1 MKNIDFS
8 MTYLALKMFG
18 KQLYANISA
27 AIAELVANGLDAKA
41 DNVYVYMDITNKED
55 ATVIIFDDGSG
66 MSEETLEKEY
76 AVIGRNKRQGLSE
89 DEAKTIMGRKGI
101 GKLAALYLSDTYTI
115 LTKQEGFT
123 ARAWRVD
130 VSTMNDNN
138 NDETPQMVEIL
149 YPFENSFVLQD
160 KFDAVSKGTLIYLD
174 HVKLKRFGETAA
186 EALEHRL
193 ANYFLVESLADK
205 IKLCI
210 RKSDSDE
217 INFKPVK
224 KNIAFENLAVI
235 YSSDKCFDN
244 LNNKDIKFKDNT
256 LVTENKIYTT
266 KRKVLDLPKTTKAKI
281 KDENGKSQQIEKS
294 TKGQIEIDGKL
305 YDYELKGWIGVHCSI
320 EIEKASL
327 NCDNFQKNI
336 YYNPNQ
342 LRVYVRN
349 KLATSN
355 FLNYLGMTAT
365 FLNYIE
371 GEISFDILDVEGL
384 EDITTAGRDNFSVQ
398 DERVKLLI
406 ILCKGI
412 VSDLIRQRQTIADEM
427 KEHSDLM
434 KKLKAQ
440 QEREKI
446 QRKFT
451 QGQIESKKV
460 IDNLPKDDQKALEND
475 FTQFSR
481 ACNSS
486 NDTNTIFISH
496 KNDCE
501 NFGNFLIDIL
511 IRVYPPIKNSIIFT
525 SNSDYGVPQGEDIYT
540 YLSSCFR
547 DDMHVVFLFS
557 RSFYDSNVCLGEAGA
572 AWGTNKKYSNF
583 VIDLGFSSIDK
594 PINGAQKGAVLVD
607 MTENSIKDFA
617 KEIMRILESVGVR
630 NKFDQD
636 EIISIIKEEYDM
648 HKNSLKAP
656 LYKPLRSF
664 QAAPVCPKCNHTMLL
679 EQSNN
684 GDLYYDCS
692 CGTRITA
699 KIV

>member
-115 LTKQEGFT
+115 LTKKEGFT

-138 NDETPQMVEIL
+138 NDETPQMVEIV

-160 KFDAVSKGTLIYLD
+160 RFDAVSKGTLIYLD
-174 HVKLKRFGETAA
+174 HVKLKRFGEMAA

-217 INFKPVK
+217 INFKSVK

-427 KEHSDLM
+427 KEHSDSM

-460 IDNLPKDDQKALEND
+460 IDNLSKEDQKALEND

-656 LYKPLRSF
+656 LYKPLRRF

-679 EQSNN
+679 EQNNN
-684 GDLYYDCS
+684 GDLSYTCT
-692 CGTRITA
+692 CGELISA

>member
-138 NDETPQMVEIL
+138 NDETPQMVEIV

-630 NKFDQD
+630 NTFDQD

-656 LYKPLRSF
+656 LYKPLRRF

-692 CGTRITA
+692 CGTRIIA

>member
-55 ATVIIFDDGSG
+55 ATVIIFDDGKG
-66 MSEETLEKEY
+66 MSENTLETEY
-76 AVIGRNKRQGLSE
+76 AVIGRNKRQGLSKE
-89 DEAKTIMGRKGI
+89 DEKLIMGRKGI

-115 LTKQEGFT
+115 ITKQEGLS

-130 VSTMNDNN
+130 VSTMNDSN
-138 NDETPQMVEIL
+138 NDETPQMIEIP
-149 YPFENSFVLQD
+149 YPLENDFILQD
-160 KFDAVSKGTLIYLD
+160 LFDQSSNGTIIYLD
-174 HVKLKRFGETAA
+174 HVKLKRFGEAAA
-186 EALEHRL
+186 EALEHKL

-210 RKSDSDE
+210 KKNSADVVD
-217 INFKPVK
+217 FKPVK
-224 KNIAFENLAVI
+224 KNIAFGNMAYI
-235 YSSDKCFDN
+235 YSSDNRFAG
-244 LNNKDIKFKDNT
+244 LNDQDIKFIDNT
-256 LVTENKIYTT
+256 LVTEDKIYTT
-266 KRKVLDLPKTTKAKI
+266 KRKVEYFSKTQKANVR
-281 KDENGKSQQIEKS
+281 DEQGKSKQEERAI
-294 TKGQIEIDGKL
+294 KGQIEIDGKS
-305 YDYELKGWIGVHCSI
+305 YSYELKGWIGVHCSI
-320 EIEKASL
+320 EKDKAAL
-327 NCDNFQKNI
+327 NCDNFKKNL

-349 KLATSN
+349 KLATAN

-365 FLNYIE
+365 LLNYIE
-371 GEISFDILDVEGL
+371 GEISFDILDVDGL

-406 ILCKGI
+406 VLCKGI
-412 VSDLIRQRQTIADEM
+412 VSDLIRQRQAIADDM
-427 KEHSDLM
+427 KRHSDLM

-446 QRKFT
+446 QRKFA

-511 IRVYPPIKNSIIFT
+511 IRVYPPIKNNIIFT

-540 YLSSCFR
+540 YLCSCFR

-583 VIDLGFSSIDK
+583 VIDLSFSSIDK

-617 KEIMRILESVGVR
+617 KEIIRILESVGVK

-636 EIISIIKEEYDM
+636 DIISIIKEEYVN

-656 LYKPLRSF
+656 LYKPLRKF
-664 QAAPVCPKCNHTMLL
+664 QATPVCPKCNHTMLL

-692 CGTRITA
+692 CGTRIIA

>member
-1 MKNIDFS
+1 MQR
-8 MTYLALKMFG
+8 Y
-18 KQLYANISA
+18 
-27 AIAELVANGLDAKA
+27 
-41 DNVYVYMDITNKED
+41 
-55 ATVIIFDDGSG
+55 
-66 MSEETLEKEY
+66 
-76 AVIGRNKRQGLSE
+76 
-89 DEAKTIMGRKGI
+89 
-101 GKLAALYLSDTYTI
+101 
-115 LTKQEGFT
+115 
-123 ARAWRVD
+123 
-130 VSTMNDNN
+130 
-138 NDETPQMVEIL
+138 
-149 YPFENSFVLQD
+149 
-160 KFDAVSKGTLIYLD
+160 
-174 HVKLKRFGETAA
+174 
-186 EALEHRL
+186 
-193 ANYFLVESLADK
+193 
-205 IKLCI
+205 
-210 RKSDSDE
+210 
-217 INFKPVK
+217 
-224 KNIAFENLAVI
+224 
-235 YSSDKCFDN
+235 
-244 LNNKDIKFKDNT
+244 
-256 LVTENKIYTT
+256 
-266 KRKVLDLPKTTKAKI
+266 
-281 KDENGKSQQIEKS
+281 
-294 TKGQIEIDGKL
+294 
-305 YDYELKGWIGVHCSI
+305 
-320 EIEKASL
+320 
-327 NCDNFQKNI
+327 
-336 YYNPNQ
+336 
-342 LRVYVRN
+342 
-349 KLATSN
+349 
-355 FLNYLGMTAT
+355 
-365 FLNYIE
+365 
-371 GEISFDILDVEGL
+371 
-384 EDITTAGRDNFSVQ
+384 
-398 DERVKLLI
+398 
-406 ILCKGI
+406 

>member
-55 ATVIIFDDGSG
+55 ATVIIFDDGKG
-66 MSEETLEKEY
+66 MSENTLETEY
-76 AVIGRNKRQGLSE
+76 AVIGRNKRQGLSKE
-89 DEAKTIMGRKGI
+89 DEKLIMGRKGI

-115 LTKQEGFT
+115 ITKQEGLS

-130 VSTMNDNN
+130 VSTMNDSN
-138 NDETPQMVEIL
+138 NDETPQMIEIP
-149 YPFENSFVLQD
+149 YPLENDFILQD
-160 KFDAVSKGTLIYLD
+160 LFEQSSNGTIIYLD
-174 HVKLKRFGETAA
+174 HVKLKRFGEAAA
-186 EALEHRL
+186 EALEHKL

-210 RKSDSDE
+210 KKNSADIVD
-217 INFKPVK
+217 FKPVK
-224 KNIAFENLAVI
+224 KNIAFGNMAYI
-235 YSSDKCFDN
+235 YSSDNRFAG
-244 LNNKDIKFKDNT
+244 LNDQDIKFIDNT
-256 LVTENKIYTT
+256 LVTEDKIYTA
-266 KRKVLDLPKTTKAKI
+266 KRKVEYFSKTQKANVR
-281 KDENGKSQQIEKS
+281 DEQGKSKQEERAI
-294 TKGQIEIDGKL
+294 KGQIEIDGKS
-305 YDYELKGWIGVHCSI
+305 YSYELKGWIGVHCSI
-320 EIEKASL
+320 EKDKAAL
-327 NCDNFQKNI
+327 NCDNFKKNL

-349 KLATSN
+349 KLATAN
-355 FLNYLGMTAT
+355 FLNYLGMTAAL
-365 FLNYIE
+365 LNYIE
-371 GEISFDILDVEGL
+371 GEISFDILDVDGL

-406 ILCKGI
+406 VLCKGI
-412 VSDLIRQRQTIADEM
+412 VSDLIRQRQAIADDM
-427 KEHSDLM
+427 KRHSDLM

-446 QRKFT
+446 QRKFA

-511 IRVYPPIKNSIIFT
+511 IRVYPPIKNNIIFT

-540 YLSSCFR
+540 YLCSCFR

-583 VIDLGFSSIDK
+583 VIDLSFSSIDK

-617 KEIMRILESVGVR
+617 KEIIRILESVGVK

-636 EIISIIKEEYDM
+636 DIISIIKEEYVN

-656 LYKPLRSF
+656 LYKPLRKF
-664 QAAPVCPKCNHTMLL
+664 QATPVCPKCNHTMLL

-692 CGTRITA
+692 CGTRIIA

>member
-138 NDETPQMVEIL
+138 NDETPQMVEIV

-583 VIDLGFSSIDK
+583 VIDVGFSSIDK

-617 KEIMRILESVGVR
+617 KEIMRILESAGVR

>member
-55 ATVIIFDDGSG
+55 ATVIIFDDGKG
-66 MSEETLEKEY
+66 MSENTLETEY
-76 AVIGRNKRQGLSE
+76 AVIGRNKRQGLSKE
-89 DEAKTIMGRKGI
+89 DEKLIMGRKGI

-115 LTKQEGFT
+115 ITKQEGLS

-130 VSTMNDNN
+130 VSTMNDSN
-138 NDETPQMVEIL
+138 NDETPQMIEIP
-149 YPFENSFVLQD
+149 YPLENDFILQD
-160 KFDAVSKGTLIYLD
+160 LFDQSSNGTIIYLD
-174 HVKLKRFGETAA
+174 HVKLKRFGEAAA
-186 EALEHRL
+186 EALEHKL

-210 RKSDSDE
+210 KKNSADIVD
-217 INFKPVK
+217 FKPVK
-224 KNIAFENLAVI
+224 KNIAFGNMAYI
-235 YSSDKCFDN
+235 YSSDNRFAG
-244 LNNKDIKFKDNT
+244 LNDQDIKFIDNT
-256 LVTENKIYTT
+256 LVTEDKIYTT
-266 KRKVLDLPKTTKAKI
+266 KRKVEYFSKTQKANVR
-281 KDENGKSQQIEKS
+281 DEQGKSKQEERAI
-294 TKGQIEIDGKL
+294 KGQIEIDGKS
-305 YDYELKGWIGVHCSI
+305 YSYELKGWIGVHCSI
-320 EIEKASL
+320 EKDKAAL
-327 NCDNFQKNI
+327 NCDNFKKNL

-349 KLATSN
+349 KLATAN

-365 FLNYIE
+365 LLNYIE
-371 GEISFDILDVEGL
+371 GEISFDILDVDGL

-406 ILCKGI
+406 VLCKGI
-412 VSDLIRQRQTIADEM
+412 VSDLIRQRQAIADDM
-427 KEHSDLM
+427 KRHSDLM

-446 QRKFT
+446 QRKFA

-511 IRVYPPIKNSIIFT
+511 IRVYPPIKNNIIFT

-540 YLSSCFR
+540 YLCSCFR

-583 VIDLGFSSIDK
+583 VIDLSFSSIDK

-617 KEIMRILESVGVR
+617 KEIIRILESVGVK

-636 EIISIIKEEYDM
+636 DIISIIKEEYVN

-656 LYKPLRSF
+656 LYKPLRKF
-664 QAAPVCPKCNHTMLL
+664 QATPVCPKCNHTMLL

-692 CGTRITA
+692 CGTRIIA